1 MISWGGAKHCL
12 HFLIKGRKYY
22 WKEIPMSLEVF
33 NENNIPLIN
42 LEGRNRHHCN
52 DPKKIMYGCFYSFKE
67 SDLYV

>member
-22 WKEIPMSLEVF
+22 WKPIVPLENF
-33 NENNIPLIN
+33 DKNSIPLIN